1 MSGEKQKFTLE
12 DVHQTYKKKDAWWTV
27 LLVDPVAARLIL
39 PTANHTN
46 ITPNQL
52 SIFSFIIG
60 MTAAYCFYLGDYT
73 ALIIGALLYHLS
85 FIIDCM
91 DGKIARL
98 KGTGS
103 TFGMLLDISLDH
115 IRVVICGAAL
125 IYSQFRMTEEIAY
138 LYLGFVFLFAYG
150 TRHINALQ
158 LYKLRREMRGKIR
171 KARRKLKKTARY
183 AGIVIEPPSQETKRE
198 EGDDDHSNDEGEE
211 ESLDGTKKQA
221 QPVAKAP
228 VKDAEDPLGKKKV
241 DLQQEFK
248 SKFSTYMKLREFFL
262 NRRIR
267 MHLFSGIEFQMFI
280 FVLAPILGLVKES
293 IFFGAILLLAFE
305 GTILYKIWLSTKD
318 FEREFNRIKKATET
332 IEATLSEEEKEAM
345 VTGAPSSVAK

>member
-1 MSGEKQKFTLE
+1 MSEEKPQRFTLD
-12 DVHQTYKKKDAWWTV
+12 DVHTTYKKKDAWWTV
-27 LLVDPVAARLIL
+27 LLVDPVASRLIV

-60 MTAAYCFYLGDYT
+60 LTAVTLFYIGSYP
-73 ALIIGALLYHLS
+73 ALIAAALLYHLS

-115 IRVVICGAAL
+115 IRVVLCGVAL
-125 IYSQFRMTEEIAY
+125 TLGQYRLTEDVTY
-138 LYLGFVFLFAYG
+138 LYLLLLFVVAYF

-158 LYKLRREMRGKIR
+158 LFKLRRDMRAKLR
-171 KARRKLKKTARY
+171 KSKRKLKRTAEF
-183 AGIVIEPPSQETKRE
+183 AGIVIEKPEPTPPEQ
-198 EGDDDHSNDEGEE
+198 EE
-211 ESLDGTKKQA
+211 EEADNNEQADGTQSLDSLQ
-221 QPVAKAP
+221 Q
-228 VKDAEDPLGKKKV
+228 KKKI

-248 SKFSTYMKLREFFL
+248 SKFGIYMRIRDFFL
-262 NRRIR
+262 ERRIR

-280 FVLAPILGLVKES
+280 FVVAPLFGTLIIKET
-293 IFFGAILLLAFE
+293 IFFGTILLFAFE
-305 GTILYKIWLSTKD
+305 ASILYKIWLSTKD
-318 FEREFNRIKKATET
+318 FEREFSKIQSAVET
-332 IEATLSEEEKEAM
+332 IESTLPEDWEEQYRLQKA
-345 VTGAPSSVAK
+345 AAKAGQTS